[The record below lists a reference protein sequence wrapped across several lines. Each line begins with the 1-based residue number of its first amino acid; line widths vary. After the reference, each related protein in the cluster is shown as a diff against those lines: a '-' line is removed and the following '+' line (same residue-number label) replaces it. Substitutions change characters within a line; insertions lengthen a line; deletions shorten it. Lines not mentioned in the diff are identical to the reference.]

1 MEEEEIEKAV
11 IAYLKK
17 KGFKQTELAFQE
29 EQQQQHTKTSSSTD
43 PDIAKHI
50 LSFSEYVSLSHNH
63 NCNPNSLFLYAD
75 SLRFSFSSILSS
87 NLLSILKLVKEDFT
101 PNQGSDKFF
110 TNFDERTF

>member
-29 EQQQQHTKTSSSTD
+29 EHHQHQNQQTKNSSSSISSSTD

-50 LSFSEYVSLSHNH
+50 LSFSEYAFVSFTHVWNI
-63 NCNPNSLFLYAD
+63 
-75 SLRFSFSSILSS
+75 LRCL
-87 NLLSILKLVKEDFT
+87 E
-101 PNQGSDKFF
+101 
-110 TNFDERTF
+110 